1 MTCSAGGGVGGLLG
15 TEVVTIV
22 PFALFRISKHGV
34 RFGDLGEALGGFG
47 VLGIHVWVSGSGKG
61 VELSEE

>member
-1 MTCSAGGGVGGLLG
+1 LLG